1 MSIAVKDHYVND
13 APNRA
18 QANGEIM
25 SMAPQTSQ
33 TPSNGPVSA
42 PVPPN
47 ALPTTTSPA
56 APGGIPGARLDSRP
70 NRLAVI
76 AAFLALYLIWGST
89 YLAIRYAVETIPP
102 LYTAGIRHLI
112 AGSILLVWC
121 IAKRLRPTAAQI
133 RASIVIGAFF
143 FLVGHGSLHW
153 AEQHV
158 PSGLAS
164 LLIAI
169 EPIIVFAMTSIAARQ
184 WRWNATLL
192 TGAFLGLAGVALLLG
207 RSLLVATPGM
217 AIGGIAILVGA
228 ISWSAGIVYSRRSKL
243 SGSPLLL
250 SALSLLSGSAMLL
263 TAGTLFGE
271 WRGFSFAAIT
281 HRSWWALAYLII
293 FGSVIT
299 FTAYNWL
306 LEHYSP
312 TLVATHTYVNP
323 IVAVL
328 LGWWFAGESVT
339 LNVMIATVV
348 IIAAVMFVDRGS
360 TQLNRDQDHQQR
372 LNRQN
377 LAAIKT
383 AACDAATT

>member
-1 MSIAVKDHYVND
+1 VLPNGKIMSI
-13 APNRA
+13 P
-18 QANGEIM
+18 Q
-25 SMAPQTSQ
+25 QTSRESRTSLGAAVSVSGSLVTAPPPLHRHPDNQ
-33 TPSNGPVSA
+33 PPTKPS
-42 PVPPN
+42 
-47 ALPTTTSPA
+47 
-56 APGGIPGARLDSRP
+56 
-70 NRLAVI
+70 RLAVL
-76 AAFLALYLIWGST
+76 AAFLALYVIWGST

-102 LYTAGIRHLI
+102 LYTAGMRHLV
-112 AGSILLVWC
+112 AGSILLAWC
-121 IAKRLRPTAAQI
+121 MAKRLRPTVAQI

-169 EPIIVFAMTSIAARQ
+169 EPIIVFAMTCIAARQ

-192 TGAFLGLAGVALLLG
+192 AGAFLGLAGVGLLLG

-217 AIGGIAILVGA
+217 AVGGIAILVGA
-228 ISWSAGIVYSRRSKL
+228 ASWSAGIVYSRRSKL

-263 TAGTLFGE
+263 VAGTIFGE
-271 WRGFSFAAIT
+271 WRGFSFAAIS
-281 HRSWWALAYLII
+281 HRSWWSLAYLVI

-323 IVAVL
+323 IVAVA

-339 LNVMIATVV
+339 LNVSIATV
-348 IIAAVMFVDRGS
+348 IIVAAVMLVDRGT
-360 TQLNRDQDHQQR
+360 TQLNREQETMD
-372 LNRQN
+372 RQ
-377 LAAIKT
+377 KRVPG
-383 AACDAATT
+383 AACDAAVAG